1 MPIKIP
7 DDLPAKNILE
17 SENIF
22 VMTEKRACHQD
33 IRPLKIGILNL
44 MPTKIVTETQ
54 LLRLLGNSP
63 LQVEVTLVMTN
74 SYKSKNTSEEHLSAF
89 YKTFSEIKDEKFDGF
104 IITGAPVEKMEFEAV
119 DYWDELK
126 EIMSWTTYNVWSTF
140 HICWGAQA
148 GLYYHFGIPK
158 YDLPKKAFGVFE
170 HKVLKKNKKLFF
182 GFNDE
187 FYAPHS
193 RHTEIKER
201 DIKKVPEL
209 TIVASSKD
217 VGIYAVTTKK
227 YRQIFVTGHSE
238 YDDGTLDLEYK
249 RDVCKGLDIEIP
261 KNYYK
266 DNNPNKKPI
275 NLWRSHAT
283 LLFSN
288 WLNYCVYQITPY
300 DIEKII
306 N

>member
-249 RDVCKGLDIEIP
+249 RDVAKGLDIEIP

>member
-1 MPIKIP
+1 MPIRIP

-63 LQVEVTLVMTN
+63 LQVEVTFVMTN

-89 YKTFSEIKDEKFDGF
+89 YKTFEEIKEEKFDGF
-104 IITGAPVEKMEFEAV
+104 IITGAPVEKMDFEEV

-126 EIMSWTTYNVWSTF
+126 KIMDWTTCNVWSTF

-148 GLYYHFGIPK
+148 GLSYHYGIPK

-170 HKVLKKNKKLFF
+170 HKLLKKNKKLFF

-193 RHTEIKER
+193 RHTEIKEK

-238 YDDGTLDLEYK
+238 YDDGTLDLEYR
-249 RDVCKGLDIEIP
+249 RDVEKGLEIDIP

-266 DNNPNKKPI
+266 DNSPNKRPI

-300 DIEKII
+300 DIEKI
-306 N
+306 